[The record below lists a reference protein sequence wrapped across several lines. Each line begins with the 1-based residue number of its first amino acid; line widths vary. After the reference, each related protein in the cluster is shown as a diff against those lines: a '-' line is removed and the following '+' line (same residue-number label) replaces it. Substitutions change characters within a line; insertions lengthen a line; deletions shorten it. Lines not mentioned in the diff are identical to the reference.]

1 MNLLSKLFKSNND
14 NASTPVDLKRALY
27 NEDSIYFAV
36 IDTETTWSDE
46 VMSIGLVIADAS
58 TNRSIAG
65 QYYIIS
71 PTYRKGGMYS
81 GVLNILK
88 TQNTITDSRKNVI
101 ADIKNLLSEY
111 HVEKILAYNAKF
123 DFNHLPELRNY
134 DWCDI
139 MRLAAYRQYNPHIP
153 SRIKCC
159 KTGRI
164 KKGYGVEPIY
174 QVLSGDR
181 KYREIHNAFTDA
193 VDELKIVEM
202 LGHDIS
208 TYEIGLI

>member
-1 MNLLSKLFKSNND
+1 MGILSKLFKTNNT
-14 NASTPVDLKRALY
+14 SIQMEPRKSLY
-27 NEDSIYFAV
+27 NENSLYFAV

-46 VMSIGLVIADAS
+46 VMSIGIVIADAS
-58 TNRSIAG
+58 TNKPIGG

-71 PTYRKGGMYS
+71 PTCRKGGMYS

-88 TQNTITDSRKNVI
+88 SQNTITDSRRNVV
-101 ADIKNLLSEY
+101 ADIKSLLAEY
-111 HVEKILAYNAKF
+111 HIEKILAYNAKF

-139 MRLAAYRQYNPHIP
+139 MRLAAYRQYNSSIP
-153 SRIKCC
+153 TRVECC

-174 QVLSGDR
+174 QMLSGDR

-193 VDELKIVEM
+193 VDELRIVEM

-208 TYEIGLI
+208 TYEIGRI

>member
-1 MNLLSKLFKSNND
+1 MSLLSKLFNTNKNSISVEPKESKYD
-14 NASTPVDLKRALY
+14 K
-27 NEDSIYFAV
+27 DSLYFAV

-58 TNRSIAG
+58 TNKPVGG

-81 GVLNILK
+81 GVLNIMK
-88 TQNTITDSRKNVI
+88 SQNTITDSRRNVM
-101 ADIKNLLSEY
+101 ADINSLLSEY
-111 HVEKILAYNAKF
+111 HIEKILAYNAKF

-153 SRIKCC
+153 ARVECC

-174 QVLSGDR
+174 QMLSGNK

>member
-1 MNLLSKLFKSNND
+1 MSLLSKLFNSNND
-14 NASTPVDLKRALY
+14 NTSTPVTPKRTLY
-27 NEDSIYFAV
+27 DKNSLYFAV

-58 TNRSIAG
+58 TNRPIAG

-81 GVLNILK
+81 DVLNILK
-88 TQNTITDSRKNVI
+88 AQNTITDSRKNVI
-101 ADIKNLLSEY
+101 ANMKNLLYEY

-153 SRIKCC
+153 ARIECC

-174 QVLSGDR
+174 QMLSGDR
-181 KYREIHNAFTDA
+181 NYREIHNAFTDA